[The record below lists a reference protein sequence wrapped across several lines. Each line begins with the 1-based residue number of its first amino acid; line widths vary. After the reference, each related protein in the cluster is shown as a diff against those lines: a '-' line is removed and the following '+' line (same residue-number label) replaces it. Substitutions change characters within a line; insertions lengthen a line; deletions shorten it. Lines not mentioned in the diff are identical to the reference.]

1 MDEVKEKIK
10 PQLYF
15 CINEGAKAFELLD
28 IKKYKSILGNI
39 IYLGLED
46 TFKKELEIWKTPIR
60 F

>member
-1 MDEVKEKIK
+1 MGEVKEKIK

-46 TFKKELEIWKTPIR
+46 TFKKELEI
-60 F
+60 